1 MNMKLNVIH
10 LLFCLFQEQEN
21 YSILSYES
29 IDEFYSRLG
38 YELESEWLLKDL
50 SINGTSDLV
59 GLLTDYNNLLEN
71 EITKAVFS
79 DKWL

>member
-1 MNMKLNVIH
+1 MKLNVIH

-38 YELESEWLLKDL
+38 YDLESEWLLRDL
-50 SINGTSDLV
+50 GINGTSGLAE
-59 GLLTDYNNLLEN
+59 LLTDYNNLLEN

>member
-10 LLFCLFQEQEN
+10 LLFCLFQEQES
-21 YSILSYES
+21 YSILSYDS

-38 YELESEWLLKDL
+38 YDLESEWLLRDL
-50 SINGTSDLV
+50 SINGTSDLIE
-59 GLLTDYNNLLEN
+59 LLTDYNNLLEN

>member
-1 MNMKLNVIH
+1 MKLNVIH

>member
-38 YELESEWLLKDL
+38 YDLESEWLLRDL
-50 SINGTSDLV
+50 SINGTSDLAE
-59 GLLTDYNNLLEN
+59 LLTDYNNLLEN

>member
-1 MNMKLNVIH
+1 MKLNVIH

-38 YELESEWLLKDL
+38 YDLESEWLLRDL
-50 SINGTSDLV
+50 SINGTSDLAE
-59 GLLTDYNNLLEN
+59 LLTDYNNLLEN

>member
-38 YELESEWLLKDL
+38 YDLESEWLLRDL
-50 SINGTSDLV
+50 GINGTSGLAE
-59 GLLTDYNNLLEN
+59 LLTDYNNLLEN